1 MRSRAMFI
9 PAALLV
15 GVPLVYVLGIAR
27 GWFGEL
33 EDAGHIVAEP
43 IPAEV
48 RAGWQADQA
57 ASSE

>member
-1 MRSRAMFI
+1 MFI